1 MNQGR
6 RLLDRLTA
14 WSPILLLG
22 SLAALTFWLDAQVAP
37 QPPRR
42 DGSSRHD
49 PDIYAENFR
58 AVSFAP
64 DGKVS
69 QSLSAQRAHHFPDDD
84 STEFM
89 APAIVL
95 TEPGRPRFA
104 VNADKAALAGDRE
117 TIAFSGNVRAVRD
130 ALPSPPKTGAA
141 KRGRGPRRTR
151 DRHHRVFAGPAAAG
165 SCRYDQARDDRGSAW
180 NNPRRRH
187 GTRQ

>member
-22 SLAALTFWLDAQVAP
+22 GLAALTFWLDAQVAQ

-49 PDIYAENFR
+49 PDFYAESFR

-64 DGKVS
+64 DGSVS
-69 QSLSAQRAHHFPDDD
+69 QSLSAQRAQHFPDDD
-84 STEFM
+84 STEFT

-104 VNADKAALAGDRE
+104 VNADKAVLAGDRE
-117 TIAFSGNVRAVRD
+117 AIAFSGNVRAVRD
-130 ALPSPPKTGAA
+130 GLPPPAKGTAA
-141 KRGRGPRRTR
+141 SAARWPGRARHR
-151 DRHHRVFAGPAAAG
+151 DDRVFAGPAEAG
-165 SCRYDQARDDRGSAW
+165 SCRHDQARDDRGTAW